1 MITVLRHRASVRDTW
16 DGTLKTT
23 QHQASLIPGMQELE
37 TLIGI
42 TIAASDTLHKHNF
55 TNDAKDTSILI
66 LHKASETHKADEMTH
81 PSPK

>member
-1 MITVLRHRASVRDTW
+1 
-16 DGTLKTT
+16 
-23 QHQASLIPGMQELE
+23 MQELE

-66 LHKASETHKADEMTH
+66 LHKVSETHKADEMTH